1 MSTPA
6 AGSQLHQQL
15 QQLQERFGSIYD
27 AYALEAPD
35 EPRSRKAKLG
45 HRARARLQR
54 AMLRDLGALYRD
66 AFASS
71 QVRVSA
77 TDLET
82 LLRLVPSLTAL
93 SGLPTP
99 DAPLLLIVACALQ
112 PQRNDAPAPHMPD
125 AVLQSVLLNLMRLLH
140 NPEPWSE
147 GSAQVALAIRT
158 TSAALLAHLL
168 RHFVASAEEA
178 AVAAQW
184 RQWQE
189 SSNRTLLDEVRTWVT
204 ELKMAQAQPGNAGT
218 RNRPSLLGTD
228 TSMSALSSTTAA
240 AVLCRVLSFVA
251 ALVEH
256 PCARSLSSG
265 SWAALLSSV
274 VSVVGQPRDAIKQI
288 DLSYTAL
295 NIVLGVRNAGVVSP
309 GEWRELALQT
319 VAKSVPHEEEDA
331 PVPLPVSSLSSN
343 TCDYASL
350 FMAYVR
356 LVKALLLVEV
366 EESATDSNTA
376 RSTATQL
383 HAVLARLVEMST
395 HVYLEKGASTPAE
408 SGTAEARV
416 TLLSTV
422 VKDLLS
428 VREESRGSPRQYA
441 RYVQGVLIGPTPLL
455 PYIITQLG
463 RACLAQTAL
472 LTTSRGLKVLS
483 TNAEILQSVFL
494 WSIHAAIDEGLVEVS
509 RRAEVSAALP
519 WDLYNAADAIVGE
532 LTERLAEV
540 LLTGPTVCAQ
550 KGVAALAARVI
561 ACEGLV
567 LLLRFLLFMVIPYGV
582 EDEVSW
588 DARYRES
595 LYAAEERVMRTVA
608 AFDCGSPNLLSA
620 FTDALDQI
628 STLLGPMA
636 AKVSALLPS
645 STQLS
650 LAPAGCQGALD
661 KLLEVIPIF

>member
-15 QQLQERFGSIYD
+15 QRLQERFGSIYD

-77 TDLET
+77 ADLET

-112 PQRNDAPAPHMPD
+112 PQRNDAPAPHVPD
-125 AVLQSVLLNLMRLLH
+125 AVLQSALLNLMRLLH

-189 SSNRTLLDEVRTWVT
+189 SSNRTLLDEVHTWVT
-204 ELKMAQAQPGNAGT
+204 ELEMAQARPASAGT
-218 RNRPSLLGTD
+218 RNRPSLLRTD
-228 TSMSALSSTTAA
+228 TSTSALSPTAAA
-240 AVLCRVLSFVA
+240 AVLCQVLSFVA

-274 VSVVGQPRDAIKQI
+274 VSVVGQPLDAIKQI
-288 DLSYTAL
+288 DLSCTAL
-295 NIVLGVRNAGVVSP
+295 NIVLGVRDAGLVSP

-319 VAKSVPHEEEDA
+319 VGKSVPHEEEDA
-331 PVPLPVSSLSSN
+331 PVPLSVSSLSSN

-383 HAVLARLVEMST
+383 HAVLAGLVEMST
-395 HVYLEKGASTPAE
+395 HVYLEKGASTPAG

-416 TLLSTV
+416 TLLSAV

-441 RYVQGVLIGPTPLL
+441 RYVQGVLIGPTPVV

-463 RACLAQTAL
+463 RAFLAQTAL
-472 LTTSRGLKVLS
+472 LTTSRGLTVLS

-519 WDLYNAADAIVGE
+519 WDLYNAADAVAGE

-540 LLTGPTVCAQ
+540 FLTGPTVCAQ

-561 ACEGLV
+561 ACEGLA

-620 FTDALDQI
+620 FTDALDQM

-645 STQLS
+645 STQPS